1 MYLSVVYEVF
11 NAAAEAASSDVRW
24 ICHAV
29 VGTTA
34 ELERGADAEVAA
46 FTGSLALCL
55 ARTSIFCRR
64 LRRVALRDGGSVA
77 AVHDQPHLLQ
87 NVTSTD
93 TIRYDTT

>member
-1 MYLSVVYEVF
+1 VYEVF

-24 ICHAV
+24 IRDMV

-34 ELERGADAEVAA
+34 KLERAADAEIAA
-46 FTGSLALCL
+46 FTRCLALRL

-77 AVHDQPHLLQ
+77 AVHDQPHLLE